1 MGNLDAALNN
11 ALIARRPGIAAIT
24 PLANYVGFFSAG
36 RNAPLLHLEAI
47 FLLSDGQEFSFSHHA
62 GTKPSP
68 NFEATILIDFRDAR
82 DVKVVLEDIEGKV
95 IMSSDEGLFEAALA
109 FQIQTTLDDE
119 VNNTLCGYMAV
130 RHNGTHT
137 EGLWITSPS
146 SLLWQVAKLHAADLK
161 QSAAHGMSRQK
172 NRIEQPFRPAEKR
185 EEDFYGASF

>member
-68 NFEATILIDFRDAR
+68 NFEATILIDFRDAQGR
-82 DVKVVLEDIEGKV
+82 KGRSGGHRREGNHEFGRRSFRGSAGV
-95 IMSSDEGLFEAALA
+95 SNSDYAGRR
-109 FQIQTTLDDE
+109 
-119 VNNTLCGYMAV
+119 G
-130 RHNGTHT
+130 
-137 EGLWITSPS
+137 
-146 SLLWQVAKLHAADLK
+146 
-161 QSAAHGMSRQK
+161 
-172 NRIEQPFRPAEKR
+172 
-185 EEDFYGASF
+185 

>member
-62 GTKPSP
+62 GTKASP

-82 DVKVVLEDIEGKV
+82 DVKVVLEDIEGK
-95 IMSSDEGLFEAALA
+95 
-109 FQIQTTLDDE
+109 TTLDDE

-161 QSAAHGMSRQK
+161 QSAAHGISRQQK
-172 NRIEQPFRPAEKR
+172 RIEQPFRPAEKR